1 MRKFSTSLFIAL
13 LALLALPERAWAWTS
28 VEFRASFDDWATG
41 HTMTKI
47 NENSFTELSQVNIH
61 SSSD

>member
-28 VEFRASFDDWATG
+28 VEFRASFDGWAEGDGKSTRL
-41 HTMTKI
+41 
-47 NENSFTELSQVNIH
+47 NSSH
-61 SSSD
+61 